1 VATIYTSI
9 SDKTVDVSAKT
20 QHFTQQLRSSVCM
33 KRQWVPSAIA
43 GDRLEVQECDA
54 AGRAGAQCDDSFHS
68 PRVVTEVHVSVGN
81 QVVVD

>member
-1 VATIYTSI
+1 MCRPKPNI
-9 SDKTVDVSAKT
+9 SPNNFVP
-20 QHFTQQLRSSVCM
+20 VC
-33 KRQWVPSAIA
+33 RTRCQWVPSAIA

-54 AGRAGAQCDDSFHS
+54 AGLAGAQCDDSFHS

>member
-1 VATIYTSI
+1 
-9 SDKTVDVSAKT
+9 
-20 QHFTQQLRSSVCM
+20 M

>member
-1 VATIYTSI
+1 M
-9 SDKTVDVSAKT
+9 
-20 QHFTQQLRSSVCM
+20 RC
-33 KRQWVPSAIA
+33 QWVPSAIA

-54 AGRAGAQCDDSFHS
+54 AGLAGAQCDDSFRS